1 MRTSSEIKKNNIRKA
16 NLVMESSYRK
26 DKGSVA
32 SKFGLY
38 EQCGSSA
45 VTSLD
50 TDGVYMGAPNG
61 REPMDMISGDEMGM
75 MDFDMGMDMMDD
87 GMDMMGG
94 EQVDCPKCG
103 GEGCSHCNNKG
114 HHGMDMMDDE
124 MTMIMMEKKLKPDSL
139 DLDGERKS
147 SRSVEIKKDG
157 MVKNPKDQPSCA
169 KLIVGGQGC
178 YSCDGGR
185 TFQSYPCGEEFDPE
199 EFFNEGIG
207 KQRELKENYKALTAT
222 PSRDSW
228 GNKYNNI
235 LTESNQVNG
244 INSLINRM
252 KRVIK

>member
-124 MTMIMMEKKLKPDSL
+124 MTMIMMEKKLKPDFL

-147 SRSVEIKKDG
+147 SRSVETKK
-157 MVKNPKDQPSCA
+157 
-169 KLIVGGQGC
+169 
-178 YSCDGGR
+178 
-185 TFQSYPCGEEFDPE
+185 
-199 EFFNEGIG
+199 
-207 KQRELKENYKALTAT
+207 ELKENYKALTAT